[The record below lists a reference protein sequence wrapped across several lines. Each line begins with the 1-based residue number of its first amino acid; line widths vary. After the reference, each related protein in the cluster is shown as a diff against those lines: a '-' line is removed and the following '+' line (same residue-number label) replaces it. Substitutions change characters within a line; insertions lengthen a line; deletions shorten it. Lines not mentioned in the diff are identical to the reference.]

1 MFSFNNIKNDVFGG
15 ITAAVVALP
24 LALAF
29 GVASG
34 AGAMAGLYGAI
45 ILGFF
50 ASLFGGTNTQISG
63 PTGPMTVVTATAIAT
78 FPNDFESFIL
88 VIFLAGVIQIS
99 LGIVKIGKWVK
110 YIPYP
115 VISGF
120 MSGIGV
126 IIIVLQINPFIGV
139 DSYGSVIQT
148 LVELPSSIQMAN
160 IESLIVA
167 SITLA
172 IMFLTPRAITK
183 YIPAALIALVLITY
197 FTIFMAYD
205 IKTIGEIPM
214 GLPSIHIPT
223 SIDFLKL
230 NTIITLAITLALL
243 GAIDTLLTSLVAD
256 SMTKTKH
263 KPNQELIAQGI
274 GNSLC
279 SLFGAIPGAGA
290 TMRTVINIKSGGTSR
305 ISGMIHALTLL
316 IIVLFLAPLASKI
329 PLAVLSGILIKVG
342 FDILDYKFLKIIN
355 KVSKQ
360 DLLIMVTVF
369 LLTIFVD
376 LIMAVGAGITFA
388 SILAIYKISKK
399 TRMITSHAKNKVDF
413 DIDMENKDIKI
424 LKIDGSLFFG
434 TASILDRKID
444 KLKADTKFVILDC
457 LNVSMMD
464 LSAIFM
470 IEEILQKLDEKDI
483 KTILLLKHTHRRKI
497 LKIDMNKT
505 FTNTLIFNNIDAA
518 VNAIQKREFEKNN
531 EQKNISTK

>member
-1 MFSFNNIKNDVFGG
+1 LFNLNGVKNDVFGG

-50 ASLFGGTNTQISG
+50 ASLFGGTSTQISG
-63 PTGPMTVVTATAIAT
+63 PTGPMTVITATAIAT
-78 FPNDFESFIL
+78 FPNDFESVIL
-88 VIFLAGVIQIS
+88 VIFLAGIIQIS

-148 LVELPSSIQMAN
+148 IVELPNSLKMAN
-160 IESLIVA
+160 FQSLIIA

-172 IMFLTPRAITK
+172 IMFLTPKAITK
-183 YIPAALIALVLITY
+183 YVPSALIALVSITY
-197 FTIFMAYD
+197 LTIYMEYS
-205 IKTIGEIPM
+205 IQTIGEIPM
-214 GLPSIHIPT
+214 GLPTIHIPT
-223 SIDFLKL
+223 TIDLLKL
-230 NTIITLAITLALL
+230 DTIITLAITLALL
-243 GAIDTLLTSLVAD
+243 GAIDTLLTSVVAD

-263 KPNQELIAQGI
+263 KPNQELVAQGI
-274 GNSLC
+274 GNSIC

-290 TMRTVINIKSGGTSR
+290 TMRTVINIKSGGTTR

-316 IIVLFLAPLASKI
+316 LIVLFLAPLASKI

-355 KVSKQ
+355 KVTRQ

-369 LLTIFVD
+369 LLTVFVD

-388 SILAIYKISKK
+388 SILAIYKISKR
-399 TRMITSHAKNKVDF
+399 TRMITTHAKNKVNF
-413 DIDMENKDIKI
+413 DIDVENKDIKI

-444 KLKADTKFVILDC
+444 KIKPDTKYVILNC
-457 LNVSMMD
+457 LHVSMMD

-470 IEEILQKLDEKDI
+470 IEEIIQKLDEKQI
-483 KTILLLKHTHRRKI
+483 KVILLLRHSYRRKV
-497 LKIDMNKT
+497 LKIDTNKV
-505 FTNTLIFNNIDAA
+505 FSNTLIFNNIDSA
-518 VNAIQKREFEKNN
+518 VNAIQKN
-531 EQKNISTK
+531 EYKE